1 MNLDEIKARLANI
14 YVCIGDID
22 KAEKQWLVARLEE
35 AKALIESVEWSCDE
49 LGCTCPWCD
58 EDMGL
63 KSRHAPDCPR
73 QAWLEKMG

>member
-35 AKALIESVEWSCDE
+35 AKALIEGVELVEEAGWDFCLWCHMFWQQDE
-49 LGCTCPWCD
+49 
-58 EDMGL
+58 
-63 KSRHAPDCPR
+63 HAPDCSR
-73 QAWLEKMG
+73 EAWLEKMG